1 MRPRLSFLH
10 HDSLN
15 SLIAHPHCQEAQ
27 GYAAYGVERET
38 NEVISLKQA
47 KTLLGEGGEGGKTA
61 TEPCHEEGGKRG
73 AQKLMSDGKS
83 PEDAYEQASEGV
95 DYICAQ
101 RKGSAADI
109 ECGREEI
116 AADAANAAA
125 SPDK

>member
-1 MRPRLSFLH
+1 
-10 HDSLN
+10 
-15 SLIAHPHCQEAQ
+15 
-27 GYAAYGVERET
+27 
-38 NEVISLKQA
+38 
-47 KTLLGEGGEGGKTA
+47 
-61 TEPCHEEGGKRG
+61 
-73 AQKLMSDGKS
+73 MSDGKS
-83 PEDAYEQASEGV
+83 PEGAYEQASEGV